1 MSQKQKKVLTHQ
13 RKTGYRSHTIGY
25 WMPKDPKII
34 KQWLEKL
41 KTKADLDPKSKKLEP
56 LIIAFKNEV
65 EKDATLHMQY
75 TQMFTEATES
85 KLGHSLPPVHVETYQ
100 QMFYLVN
107 YIMTHYTPPYSR
119 DGLVGFPINA
129 ILNWAM
135 GTKNGYAAFL
145 NKKANDFWMQVINK
159 WQNDLLKTPFSLHVL
174 NYDDRTGWL
183 GRDAMSDMTEG
194 GDTDTFVGWYI
205 CEPSRPHFGFGSWDD
220 FFTRRFRE
228 GTRPIEDRDDPFVI
242 NNVCESFP
250 YALRENVQ
258 LIDEFWIKDHKYSLQ
273 HLFGP
278 DMFETAER
286 FVGGTVYQAFLS
298 ALSYHRW
305 HSPVDGTVIATKN
318 IPGTYYSSS
327 LCVGPDS
334 AAPDK
339 SQGYICQV
347 ATRSIIVI
355 EADNPSIG
363 LMCVVAVGMAEVST
377 CEITVNPRDYVQKG
391 QEIGMFHFGG
401 STHCLIFGPDVR
413 LQFIDRVY
421 TDLDDDDTNDSD
433 GNIWVNAKLA
443 KVVDE
448 RSKKRHKSILKKVK
462 DRFTSSS

>member
-1 MSQKQKKVLTHQ
+1 MSQKLKQVYSHQ
-13 RKTGYRSHTIGY
+13 RKTGYNVHTIGY
-25 WMPKDPKII
+25 WMPKDPKMI
-34 KQWLEKL
+34 KQWLDKL
-41 KTKADLDPKSKKLEP
+41 KTKADLEPKKLDP
-56 LIIAFKNEV
+56 LIIAFQREV

-75 TQMFTEATES
+75 TQMFTEVTNS
-85 KLGHSLPPVHVETYQ
+85 PLKRFPPPVETYQ
-100 QMFYLVN
+100 QMFFLVN
-107 YIMTHYTPPYSR
+107 YIMTQYTPPYSR

-145 NKKANDFWMQVINK
+145 NKKANDYWMRVISR
-159 WQNDLLKTPFSLHVL
+159 WQICVLKTWKSLHVL
-174 NYDDRTGWL
+174 NSDDTTGWL
-183 GRDAMSDMTEG
+183 GRDAMFDMTEG
-194 GDTDTFVGWYI
+194 GDLTTFMNWYN
-205 CEPSRPHFGFGSWDD
+205 CNPKHSRLGFKSWDD
-220 FFTRRFRE
+220 FFTRTFRE
-228 GTRPIEDRDDPFVI
+228 GARPIEDRDDPFVI

-258 LIDEFWIKDHKYSLQ
+258 LIDEFWIKDHNYSLQ

-377 CEITVNPRDYVQKG
+377 CEITVSPGDVVQKG

-421 TDLDDDDTNDSD
+421 SDLDDDDTNDSD

-443 KVVDE
+443 TVETK
-448 RSKKRHKSILKKVK
+448 
-462 DRFTSSS
+462 

>member
-13 RKTGYRSHTIGY
+13 RKTDYNVHTIGY

-34 KQWLEKL
+34 KQWLDNL
-41 KTKADLDPKSKKLEP
+41 KKTVDNSSKIFLDPLILEFKS
-56 LIIAFKNEV
+56 EV
-65 EKDATLHMQY
+65 EKDETLHMQY
-75 TQMFTEATES
+75 TQMFTEATVS
-85 KLGHSLPPVHVETYQ
+85 PVKKFNAIVRNYDE
-100 QMFYLVN
+100 MFQLVN
-107 YIMTHYTPPYSR
+107 HIMLHYTPPYSS
-119 DGLVGFPINA
+119 DGLVGMPIYA
-129 ILNWAM
+129 ILNWPM
-135 GTKNGYAAFL
+135 GTTNGYAAFL
-145 NKKANDFWMQVINK
+145 SEKANELWMRVLNK
-159 WQNDLLKTPFSLHVL
+159 WYDGVLKTWKSLHVL
-174 NYDDRTGWL
+174 NSDDTTGWL
-183 GRDAMSDMTEG
+183 GRDAMFNMTEG
-194 GDTDTFVGWYI
+194 GDLTTFLSWYN
-205 CEPSRPHFGFGSWDD
+205 CNPKHSRLGFKSWDD
-220 FFTRRFRE
+220 FFTRTLRE
-228 GTRPIEDRDDPFVI
+228 GARPIEDRDDPFVI

-278 DMFETAER
+278 DMFETAQQ

-318 IPGTYYSSS
+318 ISGTYYSST
-327 LCVGPDS
+327 LCVDPGPW
-334 AAPDK
+334 PPYIYK

-347 ATRSIIVI
+347 ATRSVIVI

-363 LMCVVAVGMAEVST
+363 RMCVVAVGMAEVST
-377 CEITVNPRDYVQKG
+377 CEITVSPGDVVQKG

-421 TDLDDDDTNDSD
+421 TDLDDDHTNDSD
-433 GNIWVNAKLA
+433 RNIWVNAKLA
-443 KVVDE
+443 TVE
-448 RSKKRHKSILKKVK
+448 N
-462 DRFTSSS
+462 